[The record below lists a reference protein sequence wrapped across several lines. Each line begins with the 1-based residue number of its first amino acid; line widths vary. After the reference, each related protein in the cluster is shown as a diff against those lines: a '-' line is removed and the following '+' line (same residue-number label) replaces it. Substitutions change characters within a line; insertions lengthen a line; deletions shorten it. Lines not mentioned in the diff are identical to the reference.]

1 MSTDARTIATEQAL
15 LTEVTG
21 LIAGAKAQ
29 AAVAL
34 NAELTLLYYQVG
46 RRIVTTVLQDVRA
59 GYGKQVII
67 TLSKALRA
75 RHGKGW
81 SPQQLRHCL
90 QFAKVFPDEAIVSAL
105 RRQLSWTHLKTL
117 IYIENPLKRDFYLAM
132 AQSERWSTRI
142 LASRIDSQLFERT
155 AISKKPEETIVQ
167 ELQMLGDEGQA
178 AANRGRVLISSQNT
192 LEGYMSRNVLK
203 KQRVLISSQNTLR
216 VPNSY
221 LEHSKVFSHRPMVS
235 GVCQVVSA

>member
-1 MSTDARTIATEQAL
+1 MSADSRTIATKQAL

-34 NAELTLLYYQVG
+34 NAELTLLDYQVG
-46 RRIVTTVLQDVRA
+46 RRIATTVRRDVRA

-90 QFAKVFPDEAIVSAL
+90 QLAKVFPDEAIV
-105 RRQLSWTHLKTL
+105 
-117 IYIENPLKRDFYLAM
+117 
-132 AQSERWSTRI
+132 
-142 LASRIDSQLFERT
+142 DSQLFERT

-167 ELQMLGDEGQA
+167 ELQMLRDEGQA

-216 VPNSY
+216 VSNSY

-235 GVCQVVSA
+235 SVCQVVSA